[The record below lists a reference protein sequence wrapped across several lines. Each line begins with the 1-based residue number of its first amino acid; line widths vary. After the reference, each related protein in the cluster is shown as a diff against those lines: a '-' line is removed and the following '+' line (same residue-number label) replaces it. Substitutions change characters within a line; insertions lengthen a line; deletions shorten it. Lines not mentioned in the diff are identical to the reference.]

1 MSEPGGP
8 LSAGETTLILGEL
21 ADAAPDAPFISMSGP
36 EATPFTLGQDS
47 FRPAERLTG
56 LERMGEKVARSLKP
70 VIEPFARARL
80 QVAPLPIAIQ
90 PYEQWE
96 DSLPDFISIS
106 HYRLRPLKGGA
117 MLVCVEADFVAG
129 LVECFFGGS
138 GGPRPHRGG
147 DFTPSEDLLLQRLL
161 ERIVGTLTD
170 HWREVTPIDAS
181 LIMRETSTM
190 HIGFMRGEDAV
201 VIQRF
206 HVQWGAAATTIS
218 ILYPLAM
225 LRPIEE
231 QLASRVHADDGESSD
246 VWRDRLGEALRHVRL
261 PVRSVLAR
269 PQITVAQLL
278 ALKVGDVIP
287 VTLSQRTPLL
297 AGARRI
303 AEGTIGEQEGRAALM
318 IEKVGNPDE

>member
-1 MSEPGGP
+1 MSDPAGP
-8 LSAGETTLILGEL
+8 LSPGETTLILGEL
-21 ADAAPDAPFISMSGP
+21 TDSAPDSPFITVDKP

-56 LERMGEKVARSLKP
+56 LERMGEKLARSLKP
-70 VIEPFARARL
+70 VMEQFARARL
-80 QVAPLPIAIQ
+80 QVTPLPIAIKTYDEWQ
-90 PYEQWE
+90 
-96 DSLPDFISIS
+96 DTLPEFLSIS
-106 HYRLRPLKGGA
+106 HYRLRPLKNGA
-117 MLVCVEADFVAG
+117 MLVCVEANFVAG

-161 ERIVGTLTD
+161 ERVVSMLAD
-170 HWREVTPIDAS
+170 HWREVTPVDTL
-181 LIMRETSTM
+181 LITRETSTT
-190 HIGFMRGEDAV
+190 HIGFIRGDDSV

-206 HVQWGAAATTIS
+206 QVQWGDATTPIS
-218 ILYPLAM
+218 VVYPLAM

-231 QLASRVHADDGESSD
+231 QLAARVHTDESDSSD
-246 VWRDRLGEALRHVRL
+246 AWRERLGLALRHVRL

-297 AGARRI
+297 AGARKI
-303 AEGTIGEQEGRAALM
+303 AEGTIGDQEGCAAMM
-318 IEKVGNPDE
+318 IEKMGQPE

>member
-1 MSEPGGP
+1 MSEPAGP
-8 LSAGETTLILGEL
+8 LSTGETTLILGEL
-21 ADAAPDAPFISMSGP
+21 ADAAPDSPFISMSGP
-36 EATPFTLGQDS
+36 EATPFTLGQDN

-56 LERMGEKVARSLKP
+56 LERMGEKLARSLKP
-70 VIEPFARARL
+70 VMESFARARL
-80 QVAPLPIAIQ
+80 QVTPLPIAIR
-90 PYEQWE
+90 PYDEWQ
-96 DSLPDFISIS
+96 DSLPEFISIS

-117 MLVCVEADFVAG
+117 MLVAVEANFVAG

-161 ERIVGTLTD
+161 ERVVGTLTD
-170 HWREVTPIDAS
+170 HWREVTPIEAT
-181 LIMRETSTM
+181 LVTRETGTM
-190 HIGFMRGEDAV
+190 HIGFIRGDDTA
-201 VIQRF
+201 VIQSF
-206 HVQWGAAATTIS
+206 QVQWGAATTTITVV
-218 ILYPLAM
+218 YPLAM

-231 QLASRVHADDGESSD
+231 RLSARIHNDEGESSD
-246 VWRDRLGEALRHVRL
+246 AWRDRLGEALRHVRL

-287 VTLSQRTPLL
+287 ITLTQRTPLL

-318 IEKVGNPDE
+318 IEKVGQAE